1 MELLLINILDL
12 TLTLPGIAGI
22 VLSIGMAVDANIIIF
37 SRVREEVL
45 AGRTLRVAMRDGFK
59 KALSAILDGNIT
71 TLIAAVVLYFF
82 GSGTV
87 RGFAQTLAL
96 GIVISMFTA
105 LVVTRVIVSQFLVL
119 LPNKTSLYCASRR
132 RTKEKEEVAK

>member
-1 MELLLINILDL
+1 LPVQLEDIEHSSVGASLGQDALDTSLLAGIIGFVIIIVFMIAVYRLPGVAASLALIFYITMELLLINILDL

-71 TLIAAVVLYFF
+71 
-82 GSGTV
+82 
-87 RGFAQTLAL
+87 
-96 GIVISMFTA
+96 
-105 LVVTRVIVSQFLVL
+105 
-119 LPNKTSLYCASRR
+119 
-132 RTKEKEEVAK
+132 